1 MPLSIAIVGR
11 PNVGKSTLFN
21 RLAGSKRAIVDN
33 TPGVTRDWIVALNNV
48 AGLELRLIDT
58 AGFEKSPPETL
69 QARMLAQTEAAI
81 EEADICL
88 FLIDAREGV
97 TPGDEIVG
105 EALRKSGKPVILA
118 ANKCEGRAAE
128 PGLMEAFALGF
139 DEPIALSA
147 EHGIGFAELVAALAP
162 YATENEKGDFE
173 NDGEDKDE
181 EYEDERHTLRLA
193 IVGRP
198 NVGKSSL
205 LNRIL
210 GQNRSL
216 VGPEAGITRDA
227 VLAEWQFEG
236 RGILLHDTAGLRKK
250 ARVTGRIE
258 KMSVDSTLNAIRFAD
273 CVVLVM
279 DATQTL
285 ERQDLSIADM
295 TAREGRALI
304 IAVNK
309 WDLIEDRQGALKI
322 LREEIDRLLP
332 QIFGA
337 ELVALSALTGEGM
350 ERLMPAVMQADRIW
364 NTRLP
369 TSTLNRFLEHALERH
384 PPPAIRGRR
393 IRIRYMTQAKAR
405 PPTFVLFG
413 NQLSALPETY
423 LRYLTNGL
431 RSKFKLLGT
440 PIRFNTRSS
449 KNPFSNK

>member
-33 TPGVTRDWIVALNNV
+33 TPGVTRDWSVALNHF
-48 AGLELRLIDT
+48 AGLHLRLIDT
-58 AGFEKSPPETL
+58 AGFETGAPETL

-81 EEADICL
+81 EEAKICL
-88 FLIDAREGV
+88 FIFDAREGV
-97 TPGDEIVG
+97 TPGDQIVA

-118 ANKCEGRAAE
+118 GNKCEGRAAD
-128 PGLMEAFALGF
+128 PGLLEAFSLGLG
-139 DEPIALSA
+139 EPLGLSA

-162 YATENEKGDFE
+162 YARTNDEGE
-173 NDGEDKDE
+173 NDEEDNDDRAD
-181 EYEDERHTLRLA
+181 EDEQRSLRLA

-205 LNRIL
+205 LNRLL

-227 VLAEWQFEG
+227 VLAEWQYEG
-236 RGILLHDTAGLRKK
+236 REILLHDTAGLRKK
-250 ARVTGRIE
+250 ARVADRLE
-258 KMSVDSTLNAIRFAD
+258 KMSVDSTLNAVRFAD

-295 TAREGRALI
+295 AAREGRAI
-304 IAVNK
+304 IFAVNK
-309 WDLIEDRQGALKI
+309 WDLIEDRQGAQKT
-322 LREEIDRLLP
+322 LREEVDRLLP
-332 QIFGA
+332 QVFGA
-337 ELVALSALTGEGM
+337 EIVAVSALTGEGM
-350 ERLMPAVMQADRIW
+350 ERLIPAVMRADRVW
-364 NTRLP
+364 NTRLS
-369 TSTLNRFLEHALERH
+369 TSVLNRFLEDALERH
-384 PPPAIRGRR
+384 PPPATRGRR

-405 PPTFVLFG
+405 PPTFVIFG
-413 NQLSALPETY
+413 NQLPALPETY

-440 PIRFNTRSS
+440 PVRFNTKSS
-449 KNPFSNK
+449 KNPYTDK